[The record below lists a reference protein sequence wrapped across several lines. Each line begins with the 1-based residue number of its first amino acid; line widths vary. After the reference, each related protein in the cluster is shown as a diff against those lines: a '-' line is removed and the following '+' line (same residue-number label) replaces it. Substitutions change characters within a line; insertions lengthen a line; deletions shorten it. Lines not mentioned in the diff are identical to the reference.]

1 MVKNIDNKLNILTE
15 RVESNNSSDNKKG
28 FFKEVDGKNVKMS
41 YEEINNIIQEQQKII
56 DYAKKELENASI
68 YYKDNTGTVNT
79 LTQES

>member
-1 MVKNIDNKLNILTE
+1 ME
-15 RVESNNSSDNKKG
+15 
-28 FFKEVDGKNVKMS
+28 KNVKMS

-79 LTQES
+79 PTQESFDYIVNKLKNNQIDDNCNITF